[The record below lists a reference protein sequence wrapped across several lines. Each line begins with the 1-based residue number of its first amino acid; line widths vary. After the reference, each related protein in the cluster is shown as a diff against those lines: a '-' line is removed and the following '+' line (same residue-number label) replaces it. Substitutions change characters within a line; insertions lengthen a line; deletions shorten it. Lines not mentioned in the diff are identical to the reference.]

1 MELMGEIDTPY
12 DGAVSESDDS
22 EGEEETRTIPE
33 LLATG
38 TCIIN
43 RNFLN
48 RTNISL

>member
-12 DGAVSESDDS
+12 DGNVSESDDS

-38 TCIIN
+38 TCIVF
-43 RNFLN
+43 NF
-48 RTNISL
+48 RTKIEIF